1 MTKEDKVK
9 IIESEK
15 AKIFPGANVKKS
27 IQGNIIEITYTS
39 HRKQGATIK
48 KLNKEQYMV
57 VSSGEIKEYNQEKE
71 GNRTDNIKEVKRSM
85 QKLRAIINTN
95 VYDVSTVRWCTF
107 TYKENMQDHK
117 QVVKDFSAFWKRF
130 KRKYK
135 EFEQL
140 DYIIALEPQERGA
153 WHIHALILFHK
164 KAPFISGYELGDLW
178 QKGFCNVQA
187 IDNVDNVGAYLTAYL
202 TDIEVPQDS
211 EDYDKIKDNKKIKKG
226 SRLSYYPTKMKFYR
240 YTKGIKKPQEEEVF
254 YGDLQE
260 LNKCSQTFKKAM
272 EIHYDEN
279 DPTKK
284 ITIIKEYYNIKRP
297 RQDGDKHYIPKKQTI
312 QEIREEILPPEYLI
326 TFNYDEDTEGEGME
340 LYFDNFIT
348 TTEREELVEF
358 FS

>member
-1 MTKEDKVK
+1 MTKEAFQK
-9 IIESEK
+9 IELLDTNSVSIY
-15 AKIFPGANVKKS
+15 PGATVKKS
-27 IQGNIIEITYTS
+27 VQGNIVEITYTS
-39 HRKQGATIK
+39 HRTQGATIR
-48 KLNKEQYMV
+48 KLNDKEYEV
-57 VSSGEIKEYNQEKE
+57 VSTGEIKEYNKNKE

-107 TYKENMQDHK
+107 TYKKNMQDHK

-164 KAPFISGYELGDLW
+164 KAPFIDGYELGEIW
-178 QKGFCNVQA
+178 GQGFCNVQA

-202 TDIEVPQDS
+202 SDVEVPQNS

-260 LNKCSQTFKKAM
+260 LNKCSQTFKKAFN
-272 EIHYDEN
+272 IRYDEN
-279 DPTKK
+279 DQNKK
-284 ITIIKEYYNIKRP
+284 ITIIKEYYNLNRA
-297 RQDGDKHYIPKKQTI
+297 REDGDKHYIPKYKTMLQK
-312 QEIREEILPPEYLI
+312 RNEILEEAN
-326 TFNYDEDTEGEGME
+326 FWGFGSVED
-340 LYFDNFIT
+340 DICS
-348 TTEREELVEF
+348 EF
-358 FS
+358 FGDIIITPTEEESYF